1 MLGRMSEPDPRRWK
15 ALALLSVAYL
25 MVVLDIAIVNVA
37 LPTIEDK
44 LNFSSTENL
53 QWIVSGYALTFG
65 GLLLLGGRMGDILG
79 RRRVFMVGLA
89 LFALTSLIAGL
100 STSSAMLIAARV
112 AQGAA
117 GAILSPSVFSITSV
131 TFAEGSER
139 NKALGV
145 LGAISGAGA
154 AIGVILGGVLTTY
167 AGWEWIFFVNVPIG
181 LITLFLVPRVVAESR
196 AEGME
201 RHFDFTGAALV
212 TSGLMLFVY
221 ALTRTNQVGW
231 SSTETIVEF
240 IGSALLIGGFILWE
254 GRTKYALVP
263 LRIFKRRTLTGANI
277 VGFLLGTMIFG
288 MFFLLSL
295 YMQQVL
301 GFTALKTGIG
311 YLAVALTA
319 VVASGAAQALVTKTG
334 VKPALLGGL
343 TLVGGGLVLFTQISP
358 TGSYM
363 TDLFPGF
370 IILGIGLGFTFV
382 PISIAALAGVT
393 GRDAGL
399 ASGLINTSQ
408 QIGGALGLALLTT
421 VATSHISKLAPN
433 GNPTPA
439 DLTSGYSLAFWVAAG
454 VAAAAIVVT
463 LVIVRKQDL
472 ELAAAE
478 AAAGA
483 VG

>member
-1 MLGRMSEPDPRRWK
+1 VHSRIGEPDPRRWK
-15 ALALLSVAYL
+15 ALAVLSVAYL

-37 LPTIEDK
+37 LQSINKD
-44 LNFSSTENL
+44 LHFSSTDNL

-65 GLLLLGGRMGDILG
+65 GFLLLGGRMGDLLG

-89 LFALTSLIAGL
+89 LFAITSLLAGL
-100 STSSAMLIAARV
+100 STSSAMLIGARV

-131 TFAEGSER
+131 TFAEGPER
-139 NKALGV
+139 NTALGV

-167 AGWEWIFFVNVPIG
+167 LSWEWIFFVNVPIA
-181 LITLFLVPRVVAESR
+181 LVTLLFVPRLVRESR
-196 AEGME
+196 ADGME
-201 RHFDFTGAALV
+201 RKFDAIGAFLA
-212 TSGLMLFVY
+212 TSGLMLFVF

-231 SSTETIVEF
+231 SATSTILEF

-254 GRTKYALVP
+254 SRSRYALVP
-263 LRIFKRRTLTGANI
+263 LRIFRRRTLTGANI
-277 VGFLLGTMIFG
+277 IGFMLGTMVFG

-319 VVASGAAQALVTKTG
+319 VVASAAAQALVTRLG
-334 VKPALLGGL
+334 VKPALIGGL
-343 TLVGGGLVLFTQISP
+343 SLVGGGLVYFTQISA
-358 TGSYM
+358 TGNYFS
-363 TDLFPGF
+363 DLFPGF

-421 VATSHISKLAPN
+421 VSTSRTTTLEDSGVSQPVA
-433 GNPTPA
+433 
-439 DLTSGYSLAFWVAAG
+439 LTSGFSLAFWVAAG
-454 VAAAAIVVT
+454 VAAAAIVT
-463 LVIVRKQDL
+463 TILIVRPSDML
-472 ELAAAE
+472 VAE
-478 AAAGA
+478 EAETAP
-483 VG
+483 VT